1 MNITKHK
8 CDFAALAAL
17 TLAIAAFAE
26 ATATPRYY
34 VGDSLVAMYDAVSNA
49 TNVATVPTAATGLVY
64 NGTEQT
70 GVPAGEGYTLS
81 GTAAATAAGTYTATA
96 TLKDGYSWAGQASD
110 AVQIQWSIARG
121 TNAWSSAPSISAA
134 SWAFGATPG
143 VLTPGRTAFGEVT
156 ATISCNGGPA
166 EAFSGTVPEEPGAYT
181 IIYTAPEATADYA
194 APDEAEK
201 TVSFRIIVEPSGFD
215 AYACYTTYPATFKII
230 GRITPGSGETF
241 VTVHYSLNSDS
252 CGESMQAEI
261 SPSGSFVCEI
271 PYANAEGSLTWRA
284 EATASDM
291 DTVLSIG
298 PATITRAHDASCIC
312 YTWTGAAGDN
322 RWTNIG
328 NWSAEKTDCYGYP
341 GFYDSSGVSNADWVS
356 YVQFDRSTAPE
367 GIDLEGGTYAFI
379 TNGAFIVGQNI
390 TVKMKNGTLYFAGPD
405 GGLPTFNDET
415 VGLIGASG
423 TSLVFENVKLDN
435 LSSKNLIPAAG
446 STLVFEGANAT
457 PGGWKYNPIK
467 ANTKF
472 VVRNGTLTGNAFGTG
487 TIAAS
492 HVVEISNAVWS
503 VTANIANAKSLAPKV
518 VFRDGPDRAAQ
529 FITSGSFLTYGRYDI
544 KIPAEGRALP
554 AVKAKSRTG
563 SSALTFDIDVT
574 DYLSA
579 DRVPLFQFTSTTAQT
594 MPPCTLN
601 VTAGGVDVKAARNAS
616 LVFESNTLYYKQDEQ
631 VVVPPPEP
639 IEVTLFDEYPEW
651 GYKVEGLGVAHDET
665 ALVFTNQN
673 ASSMAWTVPAD
684 LADVQFLVVG
694 GGGGGGADYNPGSG
708 SAPFLGGGGGGG
720 GGVVTGVVS
729 TVVADT
735 VFSIKVGAGG
745 AGGICNK
752 TQVNG
757 GFGASYAGSDSTVSL
772 GGVAVLTAF
781 GGGNDKGT
789 TSSSAK
795 SGRVGGTGG
804 SNAGSRGGYGTA
816 QGAPTR
822 GSVAASFASQ
832 LAGYG
837 VLGNVGGSGN
847 TGEQYWGYYS
857 ASGGGG
863 GATTPGGT
871 PTDYSTGGTGGEG
884 LASDI
889 TGTLRVYGSGGGGGT
904 ISGNLGGAGGTGAG
918 SGNIDTGD
926 GGSGQDALANQG
938 GGGGGGGRS
947 GNGGKGGSGIVV
959 LRFRVPS
966 AAPAMPSVAGEEVAP
981 AEVFTKAREAKS
993 IVYPS
998 EPTVTG
1004 DVGSQVVSFGG
1015 VDVNVPDYYTAT
1027 LSDTTVTLA
1036 LNDNAKPVVA
1046 DEDETSGI
1054 EIVDGK
1060 VRIHLGNVKSALYYT
1075 ILTATSLDAVEWT
1088 PCGAAEQ
1095 GQDDFEF
1102 SASGATR
1109 FYKASVRDEAE

>member
-1 MNITKHK
+1 MGKMT
-8 CDFAALAAL
+8 CPAAALCLAL
-17 TLAIAAFAE
+17 AAFAE
-26 ATATPRYY
+26 ATATPRY
-34 VGDSLVAMYDAVSNA
+34 
-49 TNVATVPTAATGLVY
+49 
-64 NGTEQT
+64 
-70 GVPAGEGYTLS
+70 
-81 GTAAATAAGTYTATA
+81 
-96 TLKDGYSWAGQASD
+96 
-110 AVQIQWSIARG
+110 
-121 TNAWSSAPSISAA
+121 
-134 SWAFGATPG
+134 
-143 VLTPGRTAFGEVT
+143 
-156 ATISCNGGPA
+156 
-166 EAFSGTVPEEPGAYT
+166 
-181 IIYTAPEATADYA
+181 
-194 APDEAEK
+194 
-201 TVSFRIIVEPSGFD
+201 
-215 AYACYTTYPATFKII
+215 
-230 GRITPGSGETF
+230 
-241 VTVHYSLNSDS
+241 
-252 CGESMQAEI
+252 
-261 SPSGSFVCEI
+261 
-271 PYANAEGSLTWRA
+271 
-284 EATASDM
+284 
-291 DTVLSIG
+291 
-298 PATITRAHDASCIC
+298 
-312 YTWTGAAGDN
+312 
-322 RWTNIG
+322 
-328 NWSAEKTDCYGYP
+328 
-341 GFYDSSGVSNADWVS
+341 
-356 YVQFDRSTAPE
+356 
-367 GIDLEGGTYAFI
+367 
-379 TNGAFIVGQNI
+379 
-390 TVKMKNGTLYFAGPD
+390 
-405 GGLPTFNDET
+405 
-415 VGLIGASG
+415 
-423 TSLVFENVKLDN
+423 
-435 LSSKNLIPAAG
+435 
-446 STLVFEGANAT
+446 
-457 PGGWKYNPIK
+457 
-467 ANTKF
+467 
-472 VVRNGTLTGNAFGTG
+472 
-487 TIAAS
+487 
-492 HVVEISNAVWS
+492 
-503 VTANIANAKSLAPKV
+503 
-518 VFRDGPDRAAQ
+518 
-529 FITSGSFLTYGRYDI
+529 
-544 KIPAEGRALP
+544 
-554 AVKAKSRTG
+554 
-563 SSALTFDIDVT
+563 
-574 DYLSA
+574 
-579 DRVPLFQFTSTTAQT
+579 
-594 MPPCTLN
+594 TLN

-639 IEVTLFDEYPEW
+639 SEVTLFGEHPEW

-684 LADVQFLVVG
+684 LTDVQFLVVG
-694 GGGGGGADYNPGSG
+694 GGGGGGADYNPNSS

-735 VFSIKVGAGG
+735 EFSIKVGAGG

-781 GGGNDKGT
+781 GGGNDKGA

-816 QGAPTR
+816 QGEPTR
-822 GSVAASFASQ
+822 GSVAVSFASQ

-863 GATTPGGT
+863 GATMPGGT

-889 TGTLRVYGSGGGGGT
+889 TGILRVYGSGGGSGT
-904 ISGNLGGAGGTGAG
+904 TSGNLGGAGGTGAG
-918 SGNIDTGD
+918 SGNIDTGE

-959 LRFRVPS
+959 LRFHVPGM
-966 AAPAMPSVAGEEVAP
+966 APALPQVAGEDVEP
-981 AEVFTKAREAKS
+981 AEVFTKAREAKA

-1046 DEDETSGI
+1046 DEDETPGI

-1075 ILTATSLDAVEWT
+1075 ILTATSLGAVEWT